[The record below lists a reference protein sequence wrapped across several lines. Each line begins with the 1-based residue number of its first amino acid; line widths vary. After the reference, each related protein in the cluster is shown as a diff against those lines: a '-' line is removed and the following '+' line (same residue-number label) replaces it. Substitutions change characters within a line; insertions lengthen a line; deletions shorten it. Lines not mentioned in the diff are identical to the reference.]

1 VKVSPQQMRAAI
13 ESLPFEVPKLTA
25 VALSSMTA
33 QDFASRLER
42 ALTRS
47 EQARLIEGTATR
59 IEDERS

>member
-1 VKVSPQQMRAAI
+1 MRAAI

-42 ALTRS
+42 ALTHS